1 MDQFAYDALIDR
13 LSDKLA
19 KAIAL
24 AEGFY
29 LVGSLPNRIN
39 NPGDMELGDRGY
51 GTHNKKT
58 GYAKADIEADITDKT
73 DGFSA
78 LRREC
83 RAILTGASSIY
94 HVDFTFA
101 AIALKWTGNDN
112 PGAWCKIVT
121 EKLNLSPIT
130 TVADWVKSAVN
141 LEENPA

>member
-1 MDQFAYDALIDR
+1 MDQLTYDATIDR
-13 LSDKLA
+13 LADKLA

-29 LVGSLPNRIN
+29 AADSLPSRIN
-39 NPGDMELGDRGY
+39 NPGDLELGDRGF

-58 GYAKADIEADITDKT
+58 GYAKADIAGDIADKT

-94 HVDFTFA
+94 HVNFTFA

-121 EKLNLSPIT
+121 EKLNLNPMT
-130 TVADWVKSAVN
+130 TIVDWVKGEVDN
-141 LEENPA
+141 NELT

>member
-1 MDQFAYDALIDR
+1 MDQPEYDQLVDR
-13 LSDKLA
+13 LADKLA

-29 LVGSLPNRIN
+29 AADSLPSRIH
-39 NPGDMELGDRGY
+39 NPGDLELGDRGF

-83 RAILTGASSIY
+83 RAILTGASGVY
-94 HVDFTFA
+94 HVNFTFA
-101 AIALKWTGNDN
+101 AIALKWTGNDS

-130 TVADWVKSAVN
+130 TVADWVKSAVD